1 MSIEEFDENM
11 IQKKICLLGASG
23 VGKTSLVK
31 QFVQGIFSE
40 KYLTSI
46 GVKVDK
52 KVIDLISKQVQL
64 MIWDLEG
71 IDRYCGFQ
79 PKYLRGASAYAI
91 VTDQT
96 RSQSLIEGMEIH
108 NLAREVTDAP
118 AILVI
123 NKADLDVAWHWSE
136 KELHGYRQEFA
147 ACFTTSAKTGSEVEN
162 MFQFIAT
169 LASE

>member
-1 MSIEEFDENM
+1 M
-11 IQKKICLLGASG
+11 IQKKVCLLGATG

-31 QFVQGIFSE
+31 QFVEGIFSE

-52 KVIDLISKQVQL
+52 KIVDLLSEQIQL
-64 MIWDLEG
+64 MIWDIEG

-79 PKYLRGASAYAI
+79 PKYLRGASAYII

-108 NLAREVTDAP
+108 HLCREVTDVP
-118 AILVI
+118 ALLAI
-123 NKADLDVAWHWSE
+123 NKSDLDVAWHWNESE
-136 KELHGYRQEFA
+136 LNGFSKEFEN
-147 ACFTTSAKTGSEVEN
+147 CFTTSAKTGEQVEQ
-162 MFQFIAT
+162 MFEF
-169 LASE
+169 LADLLSKE

>member
-1 MSIEEFDENM
+1 M
-11 IQKKICLLGASG
+11 QKKICLLGASA

-52 KVIDLISKQVQL
+52 KVVDLIDKQVQL

-79 PKYLRGASAYAI
+79 AKYLRGASAYAI
-91 VTDQT
+91 ITDQT
-96 RSQSLIEGMEIH
+96 RSQSLVEGMEIH
-108 NLAREVTDAP
+108 RLAREVTDAP
-118 AILVI
+118 AILII
-123 NKADLDVAWHWSE
+123 NKADLDVAWHWNE
-136 KELHGYRQEFA
+136 KELHGYSQEFSA
-147 ACFTTSAKTGSEVEN
+147 SFNTSAKTGNQVED
-162 MFQFIAT
+162 MFHCIAK